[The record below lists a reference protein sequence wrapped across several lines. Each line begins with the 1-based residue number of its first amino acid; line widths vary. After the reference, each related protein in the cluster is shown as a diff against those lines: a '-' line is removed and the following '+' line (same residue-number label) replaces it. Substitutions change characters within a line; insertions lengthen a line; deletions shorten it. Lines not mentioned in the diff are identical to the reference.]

1 MSNTTSEETPG
12 QRQIACE
19 LCRRWKVKCET
30 APDHSTC
37 SVCERRGAV
46 CVRTVRSRVSRRLGI
61 KNRNKQRP
69 QSSVVRVSDSF
80 HAQRK
85 ECIRS
90 QPGVEAG
97 LVNEFI
103 AYKQWTRTFLHD
115 WLSLISCK
123 MPLYSLS
130 AQWEEWLQCEMGCQL
145 GLLRDSINDSLSS
158 KESFPNKYFSNG
170 RLPVFTALPP
180 QREAVEVLNTF
191 FTYTT
196 DIFPLFHPN
205 TFTELLNNSYER
217 RRPRDPSWWAGL
229 NITLAIGY
237 RYRSMHQPSQSGART
252 KSNVYYKNAMAAV
265 PELLLR
271 KPDLMAIQAL
281 MGIVF
286 LSCNGFET
294 PMYQNLL
301 TIAIRSCSQ
310 FGIHGTSA
318 VLRPTC
324 REQDQPMFILSLG
337 YMMEELYR
345 PGQGLPPSDASADLG
360 IDSPHPDWVYESMAQ
375 SSGLSDMDFL
385 TWFRRL
391 SVTRHKIYT
400 SLYTTKAMKTFLHEQ
415 SSTIQ
420 ALQLELTSFQR
431 TLPVEPSHAMEFVT
445 QLPGRLKSPF
455 VSLLCAYH
463 NTVIL
468 LHQTQIFFRAPKTLT
483 RSRATEFSQ
492 TACVGAARQTA
503 LMLKALPPGWWPYG
517 IRLVTLYIF
526 AAFNI
531 LFASVLDNPNSTA
544 VQSNL
549 ELMEAMISRLSTC
562 ATGNGLS
569 ESPSLAEFTF
579 FLHTSRECLGM
590 AYSMVHKAQS

>member
-85 ECIRS
+85 ECSRS

-115 WLSLISCK
+115 WLSLMSCK
-123 MPLYSLS
+123 TPLYYLS

-145 GLLRDSINDSLSS
+145 GPLRDSINDSLSS

-271 KPDLMAIQAL
+271 KPDLMAVQAL

-301 TIAIRSCSQ
+301 TIAMRSCAQ
-310 FGIHGTSA
+310 FGIHGTCAIPRS
-318 VLRPTC
+318 TC
-324 REQDQPMFILSLG
+324 REQDQPTFILSLG

-345 PGQGLPPSDASADLG
+345 PWQGLPPSDASADLG

-391 SVTRHKIYT
+391 SVIRHKIYT

-445 QLPGRLKSPF
+445 KLPGRLKSPF

-468 LHQTQIFFRAPKTLT
+468 LHQTQIFFRAPKTPT

-590 AYSMVHKAQS
+590 AYSKVHKAQS

>member
-115 WLSLISCK
+115 WLSLIYTVRGKDCHPA
-123 MPLYSLS
+123 MP
-130 AQWEEWLQCEMGCQL
+130 
-145 GLLRDSINDSLSS
+145 
-158 KESFPNKYFSNG
+158 
-170 RLPVFTALPP
+170 
-180 QREAVEVLNTF
+180 
-191 FTYTT
+191 
-196 DIFPLFHPN
+196 
-205 TFTELLNNSYER
+205 
-217 RRPRDPSWWAGL
+217 
-229 NITLAIGY
+229 
-237 RYRSMHQPSQSGART
+237 QP
-252 KSNVYYKNAMAAV
+252 
-265 PELLLR
+265 
-271 KPDLMAIQAL
+271 
-281 MGIVF
+281 
-286 LSCNGFET
+286 
-294 PMYQNLL
+294 
-301 TIAIRSCSQ
+301 
-310 FGIHGTSA
+310 
-318 VLRPTC
+318 
-324 REQDQPMFILSLG
+324 IL
-337 YMMEELYR
+337 
-345 PGQGLPPSDASADLG
+345 
-360 IDSPHPDWVYESMAQ
+360 
-375 SSGLSDMDFL
+375 
-385 TWFRRL
+385 
-391 SVTRHKIYT
+391 
-400 SLYTTKAMKTFLHEQ
+400 
-415 SSTIQ
+415 
-420 ALQLELTSFQR
+420 
-431 TLPVEPSHAMEFVT
+431 
-445 QLPGRLKSPF
+445 
-455 VSLLCAYH
+455 
-463 NTVIL
+463 
-468 LHQTQIFFRAPKTLT
+468 TQIFFRAPKTPT

-503 LMLKALPPGWWPYG
+503 LMLKALPPGWWP
-517 IRLVTLYIF
+517 LVTLYIF

-590 AYSMVHKAQS
+590 AYSKVHKAQS